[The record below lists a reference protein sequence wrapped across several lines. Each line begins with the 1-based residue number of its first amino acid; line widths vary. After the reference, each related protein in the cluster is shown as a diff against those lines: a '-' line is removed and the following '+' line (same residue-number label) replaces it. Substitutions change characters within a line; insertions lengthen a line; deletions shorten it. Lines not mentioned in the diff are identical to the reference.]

1 MATFR
6 TLPVSYTTVEL
17 VKETLPKIKEVSN
30 LSSGQIAMFAGRAQA
45 RVNGMIVRKY
55 TLPFTAEVPE
65 LEDITTVIAIYNI
78 LAQNLG
84 KDLSEDSQWPDL
96 FKDALSRLED
106 IGKGTV
112 KLVTTSGDLIGAR
125 TDLAEIWSNNQ
136 TYNPTFHEGSD
147 LDSFVDPDKIADIKG
162 DRGL

>member
-17 VKETLPKIKEVSN
+17 VNETLPKIKEVSK

-45 RVNGMIVRKY
+45 RVNGAIVRKY

-96 FKDALSRLED
+96 FKDALSRLEE
-106 IGKGTV
+106 IAKGKIS
-112 KLVTTSGDLIGAR
+112 LVTSSGDILPAR
-125 TDLAEIWSNNQ
+125 TDDAEIWSSTEN
-136 TYNPTFHEGSD
+136 YNPTFHEGSD
-147 LDSFVDPDKIADIKG
+147 LDSFVDPDKIANIKG